1 MTDAQLIEYC
11 RKMLIANLHQYA
23 DQDINIFSTIIDLKD
38 RENKKLLLEHCKAV
52 KDLLGRAIKL
62 LEKEVE

>member
-23 DQDINIFSTIIDLKD
+23 DQDINIAVTIIDLKD
-38 RENKKLLLEHCKAV
+38 RKNKKLLLEHCKAV
-52 KDLLGRAIKL
+52 KSLLEKAIKL

>member
-11 RKMLIANLHQYA
+11 RKMLIANLQQYA
-23 DQDINIFSTIIDLKD
+23 DQDINIVATIMNLTDIK
-38 RENKKLLLEHCKAV
+38 NKKLLLEHCKGV
-52 KDLLGRAIKL
+52 KSLLEKAIKL

>member
-11 RKMLIANLHQYA
+11 RKLIIANLHQYA
-23 DQDINIFSTIIDLKD
+23 DQDIGIFATIVDLKD
-38 RENKKLLLEHCKAV
+38 IKNKKLLLEHCKAV
-52 KDLLGRAIKL
+52 KDLLGKAIKL

>member
-11 RKMLIANLHQYA
+11 RKMLIANLQQYA

-38 RENKKLLLEHCKAV
+38 TKNKKLLLEHCKAV